1 MNSLSDW
8 ERSITEWTSKRA
20 DAVKRHAEELRALD
34 WEIAEATRQ
43 RNLLIQGLD
52 DAKIELAENVI
63 YVRFDAFGAQAIS
76 EIRRDRRGR
85 VLPPQPGADSGC
97 VAEGEGGMTTNTHW
111 TEKQCERL
119 RACIKA
125 GDTIAFWCSDAFG
138 RPSNGGSLTIERAAP
153 GVIHRGK
160 GDALCEDG
168 TLHATHQPHQ
178 WAGVRV
184 WIVACREI
192 VGEQSD
198 KLGCREREI
207 IGEVLPEEAIEAS
220 VACRLG
226 GAGANLSGAN
236 LYGANLYVANLYV
249 ANLTGADLTGA
260 DLCGANLTGAN
271 LSRADLCGAYRP
283 QNDIVGWTADED
295 GRLGRS

>member
-1 MNSLSDW
+1 
-8 ERSITEWTSKRA
+8 
-20 DAVKRHAEELRALD
+20 
-34 WEIAEATRQ
+34 
-43 RNLLIQGLD
+43 
-52 DAKIELAENVI
+52 
-63 YVRFDAFGAQAIS
+63 
-76 EIRRDRRGR
+76 
-85 VLPPQPGADSGC
+85 
-97 VAEGEGGMTTNTHW
+97 MTTNTHW

-226 GAGANLSGAN
+226 GARANLSGANLSRANLSRANLSGANLSGANLYGAN

-260 DLCGANLTGAN
+260 DLCVANLTGADLTGADLCGANLYGAN

>member
-1 MNSLSDW
+1 
-8 ERSITEWTSKRA
+8 
-20 DAVKRHAEELRALD
+20 
-34 WEIAEATRQ
+34 
-43 RNLLIQGLD
+43 
-52 DAKIELAENVI
+52 
-63 YVRFDAFGAQAIS
+63 
-76 EIRRDRRGR
+76 
-85 VLPPQPGADSGC
+85 
-97 VAEGEGGMTTNTHW
+97 MTTNTHW

-192 VGEQSD
+192 VGEQPD

-226 GAGANLSGAN
+226 GARANLSGANLSRANLYGAYLYGANLSGAN
-236 LYGANLYVANLYV
+236 LSRANLSGANLSRANLSRANLSGANLSGANLSGANLPGANLSGANLSGATLYVANLYG
-249 ANLTGADLTGA
+249 ANLSGANLSGADLCGAYLTGADLTGA
-260 DLCGANLTGAN
+260 DLCGAYLCGAYLTGAD
-271 LSRADLCGAYRP
+271 LTGADLCGAYRP

>member
-1 MNSLSDW
+1 MN
-8 ERSITEWTSKRA
+8 
-20 DAVKRHAEELRALD
+20 
-34 WEIAEATRQ
+34 
-43 RNLLIQGLD
+43 
-52 DAKIELAENVI
+52 
-63 YVRFDAFGAQAIS
+63 
-76 EIRRDRRGR
+76 
-85 VLPPQPGADSGC
+85 
-97 VAEGEGGMTTNTHW
+97 TNTHW

-160 GDALCEDG
+160 GDALCEAG
-168 TLHATHQPHQ
+168 TLHATHQPHR

-226 GAGANLSGAN
+226 GARANLSRANLSGANLSGAN
-236 LYGANLYVANLYV
+236 LS
-249 ANLTGADLTGA
+249 GADLSGA
-260 DLCGANLTGAN
+260 DLYG
-271 LSRADLCGAYRP
+271 ADLSGADLYGAYRP

>member
-1 MNSLSDW
+1 
-8 ERSITEWTSKRA
+8 
-20 DAVKRHAEELRALD
+20 
-34 WEIAEATRQ
+34 
-43 RNLLIQGLD
+43 
-52 DAKIELAENVI
+52 
-63 YVRFDAFGAQAIS
+63 
-76 EIRRDRRGR
+76 
-85 VLPPQPGADSGC
+85 
-97 VAEGEGGMTTNTHW
+97 MTTNTHW
-111 TEKQCERL
+111 TDTQRTRL

-160 GDALCEDG
+160 GDALCEAG
-168 TLHATHQPHQ
+168 TLHATHQPHR

-226 GAGANLSGAN
+226 GARANLSRANLSGANLSGAN
-236 LYGANLYVANLYV
+236 LSRADLSGADLYGAYLSGADLYGANLS
-249 ANLTGADLTGA
+249 
-260 DLCGANLTGAN
+260 GAN
-271 LSRADLCGAYRP
+271 LSGADLSGADLYGAYLYGADRP

>member
-1 MNSLSDW
+1 MN
-8 ERSITEWTSKRA
+8 
-20 DAVKRHAEELRALD
+20 
-34 WEIAEATRQ
+34 
-43 RNLLIQGLD
+43 
-52 DAKIELAENVI
+52 
-63 YVRFDAFGAQAIS
+63 
-76 EIRRDRRGR
+76 
-85 VLPPQPGADSGC
+85 
-97 VAEGEGGMTTNTHW
+97 TNTHW

-160 GDALCEDG
+160 GDALCEAG
-168 TLHATHQPHQ
+168 TLHATHQPHR

-226 GAGANLSGAN
+226 GARANLSRANLSGANLSRADLYGANLSGANLSRADLSGADLYGAYLSGADLYGANLSGANLTGANLSGADLCGANLSRANLSGAN
-236 LYGANLYVANLYV
+236 LYGAN
-249 ANLTGADLTGA
+249 
-260 DLCGANLTGAN
+260 
-271 LSRADLCGAYRP
+271 RP
-283 QNDIVGWTADED
+283 QNDIVGWTADEH
-295 GRLGRS
+295 GHLGRS